1 MALVIY
7 GIYETGRTSHL
18 SLMNHV
24 LVIFIFYLITLI
36 NEVKTH
42 VTCKKRIVTEYE
54 LVSSR

>member
-1 MALVIY
+1 
-7 GIYETGRTSHL
+7 
-18 SLMNHV
+18 MNHV